1 LYNVKWADMDVGA
14 VAGLE
19 IWNVAFSECLV
30 EEGERPE

>member
-1 LYNVKWADMDVGA
+1 MDVGA